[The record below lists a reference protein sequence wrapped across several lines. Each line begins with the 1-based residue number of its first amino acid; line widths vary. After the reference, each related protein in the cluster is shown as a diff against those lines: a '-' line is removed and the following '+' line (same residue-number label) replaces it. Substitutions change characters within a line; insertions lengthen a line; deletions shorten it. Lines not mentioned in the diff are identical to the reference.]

1 MFFSS
6 IKDFLLDL
14 ELWQQVVAGV
24 FVVAIAAIAAF
35 VRRMA
40 RPETEKTHA
49 HSGDVTTTT
58 VESPTQSATG
68 DGITQSIT
76 IDKSQHESVRFNVQS
91 GATMNV
97 TLINYADGLP
107 QAENHVVKSL
117 FGQGRMHYAKKEFME
132 AIDEFKRCLEIEKDH
147 EKVGALNLQIG
158 NSYYE
163 LRFYLKAA
171 EYYTAGLREARKAND
186 REGEASNHLN
196 LGTTYVFRPASNGMI
211 RGENIH
217 KAVEHYQKALLIFIK
232 DEYPVEYA
240 TTQNNL
246 GNAYTDLP
254 AASPEERAENVR
266 TAVNCYLAALEIYKK
281 DEYPQSYGYTA
292 ANLGFRLAS
301 ISDPEACHWFKEAY
315 ALRAFLPDQG
325 ARFEKLM
332 NAICE
337 EK

>member
-6 IKDFLLDL
+6 IKDFPLDM
-14 ELWQQVVAGV
+14 ELWQQVIAGV
-24 FVVAIAAIAAF
+24 LVVTIAAIAAF
-35 VRRMA
+35 VRRMTG
-40 RPETEKTHA
+40 PETEKNPTP
-49 HSGDVTTTT
+49 SGDVTTTT

-68 DGITQSIT
+68 EGITQSIT

-117 FGQGRMHYAKKEFME
+117 FAKGRMHYAKKEFME
-132 AIDEFKRCLEIEKDH
+132 AINEFKRCLAIEKDH
-147 EKVGALNLQIG
+147 EELGALNLQIG
-158 NSYYE
+158 NSYYG

-171 EYYTAGLREARKAND
+171 EYYAAGLREARKAND
-186 REGEASNHLN
+186 RVGEASNHLN
-196 LGTTYVFRPASNGMI
+196 LGTTYVFRPASNGVI

-217 KAVEHYQKALLIFIK
+217 KAVEHYQNALQIFIK

-246 GNAYTDLP
+246 GTAYTALP

-266 TAVNCYLAALEIYKK
+266 KAVNCYLAALAIYKK
-281 DEYPQSYGYTA
+281 DEYPQSYCYTA
-292 ANLGFRLAS
+292 ANLGSLLAS
-301 ISDPEACHWFKEAY
+301 INDPEACHWFKEAY
-315 ALRAFLPDQG
+315 ALRVFLPDQG
-325 ARFEKLM
+325 AQFEKLM
-332 NAICE
+332 HEICK